1 MDAKYINPFIDS
13 FYNVLPQ
20 IGFSNVTREDVA
32 IKNNVESLGILINLG
47 IVGDIKGNIVYNI
60 QGENGKKIASKM
72 MMGLPVEELN
82 EMAQSALSELSNM
95 LTANAGIN
103 FSNIGVN
110 VNISTPTLMYGQD
123 IKIKL
128 NTDKILNIKIV
139 ADDIPIDVNIA
150 FEKI

>member
-13 FYNVLPQ
+13 FYNILPQ
-20 IGFSNVTREDVA
+20 IGFSNVTREDVTVR
-32 IKNNVESLGILINLG
+32 NSVQSLGILINLG

-60 QGENGKKIASKM
+60 EGENGKKIASKM

-95 LTANAGIN
+95 LTANASIN

-139 ADDIPIDVNIA
+139 ADDIPIDVNVA

>member
-1 MDAKYINPFIDS
+1 MDVKYINPFIDS
-13 FYNVLPQ
+13 FYNILPQ
-20 IGFSNVTREDVA
+20 IGFSNVTREEVTV
-32 IKNNVESLGILINLG
+32 KNLGILINLG

-95 LTANAGIN
+95 LTANASIN

-139 ADDIPIDVNIA
+139 ADDIPIDVNVA